1 MLCGST
7 RTTARQMFSQETQGR
22 KRPLSWEHEDVG
34 VHQMVGE
41 GREGS
46 SHPHRESSMCKSPV
60 ARRKSTSE
68 DVQEGQCG
76 WHGQRVGQKTG
87 EVGQGQ
93 VLIRPDLCHHL
104 YTVLWLQHIVSTR
117 GSSAGAASAGWG
129 HRRLVRRDPSRL
141 PSGPGSERSK
151 TRDKL
156 RGSWG
161 SQGHPRSMWNVH
173 ILSLLKSLCVQTNVK
188 GVIYLL
194 QYRSWFMLWSLGS
207 GVRGILDPWPE
218 AKPTHPALDS
228 KVSVPGPPG
237 KSPKCS

>member
-7 RTTARQMFSQETQGR
+7 RTRARQMFSQETQGR

-76 WHGQRVGQKTG
+76 RHRRRVGRKAG
-87 EVGQGQ
+87 EAGQGQ

-117 GSSAGAASAGWG
+117 GTSAGAASARWGCPPHTVYCLRQWKDHKWLRLIRINSQAWDKVTWELYGWNWSSISKE
-129 HRRLVRRDPSRL
+129 VREL
-141 PSGPGSERSK
+141 IW
-151 TRDKL
+151 DK
-156 RGSWG
+156 
-161 SQGHPRSMWNVH
+161 
-173 ILSLLKSLCVQTNVK
+173 
-188 GVIYLL
+188 
-194 QYRSWFMLWSLGS
+194 
-207 GVRGILDPWPE
+207 
-218 AKPTHPALDS
+218 
-228 KVSVPGPPG
+228 
-237 KSPKCS
+237 